1 VLVHQAGVLT
11 RKQLGTGSLS
21 EASTQTAFRENRR
34 AVVAWCVFDWANS
47 SIPTII
53 TTFVFSAYFTTAV
66 APNPALGTALWGQTN
81 SIAALVT
88 ALIAPLLGAIADQS
102 GRRKPWLLVFS
113 ILCMV
118 ATASLW
124 FVRPE
129 ESDVVRALVLYG
141 IAVLGFEMALVFY
154 NAMLPELARADRVG
168 RVSGWGWGLG
178 YLGGLTC
185 LVLCLVI
192 FVQPD
197 PSPFGLDREAA
208 EHVRITN
215 PFAAIWFAV
224 FAVPLFLL
232 VPDRAS
238 GGLGWIAAAR
248 AGSVRLIATIRRL
261 RAHRNVM
268 LFLCAKMIYI
278 DGLNTL
284 FAFGGVYAAATFG
297 MSFDEIL
304 IFAIMLNVSSGLG
317 AIAFAWIDDWLGAKP
332 TILTALA
339 GMTVLSAAIL
349 VVESKTA
356 FTLLAIGL
364 GLFFGP
370 AQAASRSLMARL
382 APPESRAEFFGL
394 FALAGKVTAFV
405 GPALVG
411 WVTFAAG
418 SQRVGMATILPFFVI
433 GAALLLLVKEV
444 RAGR

>member
-1 VLVHQAGVLT
+1 MT
-11 RKQLGTGSLS
+11 ISP
-21 EASTQTAFRENRR
+21 EDITARPVSGNRT
-34 AVVAWCVFDWANS
+34 AIVAWCVFDWANS

-66 APNPALGTALWGQTN
+66 APNPELGTALWGQTN
-81 SIAALVT
+81 SIAALAT

-102 GRRKPWLLVFS
+102 GRQKPWLLVFS
-113 ILCMV
+113 TICIA

-129 ESDVVRALVLYG
+129 DSDVVFALVVYG
-141 IAVLGFEMALVFY
+141 ISVLGFEMALVFY
-154 NAMLPELARADRVG
+154 NAMLPGLAGSDRVG
-168 RVSGWGWGLG
+168 RLSGWGWGLG
-178 YLGGLTC
+178 YLGGLSC
-185 LVLCLVI
+185 LILCLVI

-215 PFAAIWFAV
+215 PFAAIWFAA

-232 VPDRAS
+232 VPDRGR
-238 GGLGWIAAAR
+238 GGLPWVAAAR
-248 AGSVRLIATIRRL
+248 AGASALVATFRRL
-261 RAHRNVM
+261 RANRNVM
-268 LFLCAKMIYI
+268 IFLCAKMIYI

-356 FTLLAIGL
+356 FTVLAIGL

-418 SQRVGMATILPFFVI
+418 SQRLGMATILPFFVI

-444 RAGR
+444 RAEGSHTGVTGNP